1 MHRSRP
7 AQKRGDRRGFAL
19 ALALMGIVLIATLIS
34 GAYFMSQQ
42 EFRSGRNQLTEQRA
56 FSAAEYGMGSAV
68 KRFDKVNNLQMAF
81 GAVTTP
87 DTVQAGGGAFAVVRT
102 TRVNEFTY
110 SATSEGYAG
119 GTNAQ
124 VAAVRK
130 INEILRIARPSF
142 DVRGAL
148 TVNGP
153 VSVQGSSKVNGNDSI
168 PDQWKTSSICP
179 VPGAGLP
186 GVAAPDTGAVT
197 GDTKIFGTPPKV
209 EDPAAADTNT
219 YFKYGDESWNTLTA
233 NADIVLPGGNYSTAP
248 TVIGSACN
256 KADVT
261 NWGDTF
267 RTTPCDDYF
276 PIIYIKGSIKLNA
289 GSIGQGILLVEGDLE
304 MTGGFEF
311 VGIAIVRDDIKVRGT
326 GNKVSGA
333 VFAGNQYISDN
344 TSVSGNAEIR
354 YSSCGIDRALKGA
367 STVVRAKQR
376 GWSEI
381 F

>member
-7 AQKRGDRRGFAL
+7 ARKRGDRRGFAL

-102 TRVNEFTY
+102 TRLNDFTY
-110 SATSEGYAG
+110 STTSEGYAG

-124 VAAVRK
+124 LAAVRK

-142 DVRGAL
+142 DVLGAL

-168 PDQWKTSSICP
+168 PDQWRTSSICP
-179 VPGAGLP
+179 TPGAGLP
-186 GVAAPDTGAVT
+186 GVAAPDTSVVT
-197 GDTKIFGTPPKV
+197 GGSKIYGNPPKS

-219 YFKYGDESWNTLTA
+219 YFKYGDQSWNTLTA
-233 NADIVLPGGNYSTAP
+233 NADIVLPGGNYKTAP
-248 TVIGSACN
+248 SVSGGSCN
-256 KADVT
+256 KSDVT
-261 NWGDTF
+261 NWGDTY
-267 RTTPCDDYF
+267 RTTACDNYF

-289 GSIGQGILLVEGDLE
+289 GSIGQGILLVDGDLE

-311 VGIAIVRDDIKVRGT
+311 IGIAIVRDDIKVRGN

-367 STVVRAKQR
+367 STVVRAKER